1 MLEAGIPQE
10 QSQNDEIALTL
21 PDLGRPERLCA
32 VGAVGKC
39 GIRIQNTEIGARRM
53 TEGITI
59 HEVCDTSDGL
69 SENDGGCHGI
79 RKGQDWYL
87 VLSEIEIGS
96 HAGKDD
102 ASLDGHAALPH
113 VGDLKQMIMVV
124 VPVKEED
131 IPETSAN
138 DADKGDGDAEIKD
151 MLMPAAAVLLQKVVG
166 HDASEDDAQRE
177 KDSIKT
183 DRKPTDESDILM
195 HGWYSFMYGDR
206 ESVMRKQEAFL
217 YRAFL

>member
-1 MLEAGIPQE
+1 
-10 QSQNDEIALTL
+10 
-21 PDLGRPERLCA
+21 
-32 VGAVGKC
+32 
-39 GIRIQNTEIGARRM
+39 M

-69 SENDGGCHGI
+69 PENDGGRYGI

-151 MLMPAAAVLLQKVVG
+151 MLMPAASVLLQKVVG
-166 HDASEDDAQRE
+166 HDASEDDAQGK
-177 KDSIKT
+177 KDPIKT
-183 DRKPTDESDILM
+183 DRKSTDESDILM
-195 HGWYSFMYGDR
+195 HETCSFFY
-206 ESVMRKQEAFL
+206 E
-217 YRAFL
+217 